1 MACLRCIRFNLDAS
15 GLVEEHQA
23 KRRYR
28 KPCRDALGPVEELRT
43 RCLRTKEGDS
53 RLVVAIHRIFSLAE
67 AYGPCA
73 SWRAWWYLAP
83 FPLVSLPHTLQCQP
97 KIDFFI
103 IVGTF
108 ESVPLSHRNDDWS
121 L

>member
-1 MACLRCIRFNLDAS
+1 MACLRCIRFDLDAS

-43 RCLRTKEGDS
+43 RCLMTKEGDS
-53 RLVVAIHRIFSLAE
+53 RLVVAIHRIFGLAE

-73 SWRAWWYLAP
+73 WWRAWWYLAP

-108 ESVPLSHRNDDWS
+108 ESVPLSLRNDEWS